1 MISCLV
7 RLIIMIREYMFNDM
21 DINDFTS
28 HSAPNAVYYDQM
40 FKPWAVSDSTTHQVG
55 QHTTPVV

>member
-1 MISCLV
+1 MISYLV

-40 FKPWAVSDSTTHQVG
+40 FKPGAVSDSRSTHQVG
-55 QHTTPVV
+55 QHTPVV